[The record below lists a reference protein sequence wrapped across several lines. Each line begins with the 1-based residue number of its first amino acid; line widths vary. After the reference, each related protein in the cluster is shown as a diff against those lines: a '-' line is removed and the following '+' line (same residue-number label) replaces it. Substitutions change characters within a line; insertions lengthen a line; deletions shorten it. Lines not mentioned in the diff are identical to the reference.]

1 MMHFVQSNGVRN
13 SSVLNSI
20 SFYSQ
25 WKWCIFLGTLNT
37 KSILCLWN
45 GIGRWDSSCLFV
57 CFKNQVRFRI
67 LHFSKILFKFV
78 ICPLNNPLLQNE
90 NFFWKD
96 FFIIYFDFVC
106 RNYLPTC
113 MYVHSENALP
123 SKNRRE
129 CVNVL
134 ELDLQEV
141 FGVLGAK
148 LRSSA
153 TAASGLYNLIIILV
167 PPNENFLPPKVYDKQ
182 NIR

>member
-1 MMHFVQSNGVRN
+1 M
-13 SSVLNSI
+13 
-20 SFYSQ
+20 
-25 WKWCIFLGTLNT
+25 
-37 KSILCLWN
+37 
-45 GIGRWDSSCLFV
+45 
-57 CFKNQVRFRI
+57 
-67 LHFSKILFKFV
+67 
-78 ICPLNNPLLQNE
+78 
-90 NFFWKD
+90 
-96 FFIIYFDFVC
+96 C
-106 RNYLPTC
+106 RNDLPTC
-113 MYVHSENALP
+113 MYVHSVNALP

-167 PPNENFLPPKVYDKQ
+167 PPNENFLPPKVYSKQ